1 MRENEAARLRSGR
14 RAVDSAGLRCGSL
27 QAEDELGDL
36 NGVRRGALADLVGAA
51 EERERAVEGR
61 GVGGKVAA
69 HAADVD
75 EVLVAR
81 KERHRVLAV
90 VRIVAEDDAG
100 SFGEELA
107 GLVGRDV
114 VLELKGDG
122 LGVGAGMMGTRTQVQ
137 AKRMVSSWSILRPS
151 FCIFISSEE

>member
-122 LGVGAGMMGTRTQVQ
+122 LGVGADRFSAGNF
-137 AKRMVSSWSILRPS
+137 P
-151 FCIFISSEE
+151 